1 MSRYTCVGKGGEYE
15 SLGYAK
21 PSGALRTVH
30 GESGIIVYRDT
41 TDNQLYFRDPGD
53 FQQRMVRIKA
63 NDSATAT
70 DAEMS
75 RYAPDPYRKA
85 VATMVRRDCSNPER
99 VVFHFKDGST
109 LAFKKT
115 YEIEPS

>member
-1 MSRYTCVGKGGEYE
+1 MSRVCDCCQGRLPCTCK
-15 SLGYAK
+15 
-21 PSGALRTVH
+21 
-30 GESGIIVYRDT
+30 I
-41 TDNQLYFRDPGD
+41 
-53 FQQRMVRIKA
+53 
-63 NDSATAT
+63 T
-70 DAEMS
+70 DADMA

-85 VATMVRRDCSNPER
+85 VATMVRTESHPFGDR

>member
-1 MSRYTCVGKGGEYE
+1 M
-15 SLGYAK
+15 A
-21 PSGALRTVH
+21 
-30 GESGIIVYRDT
+30 
-41 TDNQLYFRDPGD
+41 
-53 FQQRMVRIKA
+53 
-63 NDSATAT
+63 
-70 DAEMS
+70 

-85 VATMVRRDCSNPER
+85 VATMVRTESHPFGDR

>member
-1 MSRYTCVGKGGEYE
+1 M
-15 SLGYAK
+15 A
-21 PSGALRTVH
+21 
-30 GESGIIVYRDT
+30 
-41 TDNQLYFRDPGD
+41 
-53 FQQRMVRIKA
+53 
-63 NDSATAT
+63 
-70 DAEMS
+70 